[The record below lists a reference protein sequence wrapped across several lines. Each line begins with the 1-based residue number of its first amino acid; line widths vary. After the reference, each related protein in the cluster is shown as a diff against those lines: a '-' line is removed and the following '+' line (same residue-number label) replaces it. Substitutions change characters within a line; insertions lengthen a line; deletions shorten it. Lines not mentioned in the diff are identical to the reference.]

1 MNKIYAKDM
10 RNAVK
15 KDKQLNI
22 PIYPYFSKSYDIFK
36 YNERLIID
44 GLEKK
49 NSFFQEKHQK
59 IFYLNYYHI

>member
-44 GLEKK
+44 GLEK